1 MTIDLKQFHRAFF
14 DEAEEHLGNME
25 QLLLAIDMDAPDPEE
40 LNAIFRAA
48 HSIKGGAA
56 TFGFM
61 DMVEVT
67 HVLETLLDRLRKSE
81 LTLIPEMV
89 DALLAA
95 RDILATQL
103 AELRGEGSV
112 DRAAVEEV
120 RGCLEALAN
129 DGSVPPAVPAQPIAR
144 AVQRLRITFKTALK
158 APQVSDVLKDLGF
171 LGEVE
176 VLQRAGRSKGKSTV
190 TELGTWEVVL
200 DGVLDVAEVEAL
212 LVERLDPQHLDVTIE
227 GNDAA
232 PTAAVPEA
240 AGNANDDGAFGFFV
254 DPPETAP
261 DVGRSASAGK
271 DDGAF
276 GFFVDLPQTVPQQ
289 DSPTGAMSALPMTG
303 ALNAVDR
310 PAQERAA
317 VARTGGDSSS
327 IRVGVEKVDQL
338 INLMGELVITQAMLA
353 QNSTRLEPTKHEE
366 MLQGLL
372 QLERNTRSLQE
383 AVMSMRMMPIASV
396 FGRFPRMARD
406 LAAKLGKRIQLKTV
420 GEGTE
425 LDKGVLE
432 KIADP
437 LTHLIRNSI
446 DHGIEVPERRQAAGK
461 SDTGTVTLKA
471 FHQGGNIIIQIAD
484 DGGGLDRERILD
496 KARERGLAIAENA
509 PDQEVWQLIFAA
521 GFSTAEVVSD
531 VSGRGVGMDVVK
543 RNIQSLGGRVEVES
557 VRGQGTIISVR
568 LPLTLAILDGM
579 SVAVGT
585 ERFVVPLT
593 SIVES
598 LQPHAADV
606 RSLQGAAHVVQIRGE
621 YVPVV
626 TLSDLMNVRSGIA
639 SFADGILV
647 VLEHEGHKVALFVD
661 ELLGQHQ
668 VVIKSLETNYRKV
681 GGVSGATIMGDG
693 RVALILD
700 VAQLVGMVSN
710 AAGVQAAA

>member
-1 MTIDLKQFHRAFF
+1 MT
-14 DEAEEHLGNME
+14 
-25 QLLLAIDMDAPDPEE
+25 
-40 LNAIFRAA
+40 
-48 HSIKGGAA
+48 
-56 TFGFM
+56 
-61 DMVEVT
+61 
-67 HVLETLLDRLRKSE
+67 
-81 LTLIPEMV
+81 
-89 DALLAA
+89 
-95 RDILATQL
+95 
-103 AELRGEGSV
+103 
-112 DRAAVEEV
+112 
-120 RGCLEALAN
+120 
-129 DGSVPPAVPAQPIAR
+129 VPPNT
-144 AVQRLRITFKTALK
+144 RL
-158 APQVSDVLKDLGF
+158 LG
-171 LGEVE
+171 
-176 VLQRAGRSKGKSTV
+176 
-190 TELGTWEVVL
+190 
-200 DGVLDVAEVEAL
+200 
-212 LVERLDPQHLDVTIE
+212 
-227 GNDAA
+227 
-232 PTAAVPEA
+232 
-240 AGNANDDGAFGFFV
+240 
-254 DPPETAP
+254 
-261 DVGRSASAGK
+261 
-271 DDGAF
+271 
-276 GFFVDLPQTVPQQ
+276 
-289 DSPTGAMSALPMTG
+289 
-303 ALNAVDR
+303 AVDR
-310 PAQERAA
+310 PGHERAA
-317 VARTGGDSSS
+317 ATRTGGDSSS

-353 QNSTRLEPTKHEE
+353 QNSSRLEPAKHEE

-406 LAAKLGKRIQLKTV
+406 LAAKLGKKIQLKTV

-446 DHGIEVPERRQAAGK
+446 DHGIEVPERRLAVGK
-461 SDTGTVTLKA
+461 PDTGTVTLKA
-471 FHQGGNIIIQIAD
+471 FHQGGNIVIQIAD
-484 DGGGLDRERILD
+484 DGGGLDRERILE

-509 PDQEVWQLIFAA
+509 TDQEVWQLIFAA

-543 RNIQSLGGRVEVES
+543 RNIQSLGGRVELES

-598 LQPHAADV
+598 LQPHASDV

-626 TLSDLMNVRSGIA
+626 TLRDLMNVRSGIA

-700 VAQLVGMVSN
+700 VAQLVGMVNN
-710 AAGVQAAA
+710 AAGAKAAA